1 MGSRI
6 TSIVSVCLVLVLLG
20 LSAMTG
26 ICARALGDDLR
37 GGHGF
42 TVIMEADADTTLVRD
57 VAEMLAADRAV
68 REVKM
73 LSADSILASER
84 AFLGSDFA
92 LEPGVNPYSAEIEVK
107 MKPEHAVAD
116 SVAAMSQYYS
126 QCEGVARVATQG
138 EVLDGVESTLS
149 RTNTVL
155 LILAGVLLLVS
166 VALINNT
173 VSLSV
178 YSRRFLIHT
187 MRLVGATPGFIRRPF
202 VRSGAINGLIASV
215 VACALVCTARIF
227 AAGVDII
234 VARALSWPVMAVMCA
249 ALVAAGVLLAA
260 LTSYFA
266 TNRYLAAS
274 YDEMFLK

>member
-37 GGHGF
+37 GGLGF

-84 AFLGSDFA
+84 ALLGSDFA

-107 MKPEHAVAD
+107 MKPEHAAAD

-138 EVLDGVESTLS
+138 EVLGGVE
-149 RTNTVL
+149 
-155 LILAGVLLLVS
+155 
-166 VALINNT
+166 
-173 VSLSV
+173 
-178 YSRRFLIHT
+178 H
-187 MRLVGATPGFIRRPF
+187 
-202 VRSGAINGLIASV
+202 
-215 VACALVCTARIF
+215 
-227 AAGVDII
+227 
-234 VARALSWPVMAVMCA
+234 AVPDEHCA
-249 ALVAAGVLLAA
+249 ADSCRRAPAGICGADKQHCESERLQSPL
-260 LTSYFA
+260 SH
-266 TNRYLAAS
+266 S
-274 YDEMFLK
+274 YDETCRRHSGLHPPPVCPLRSHQRPHSLRCGMCACVHGKDIRRRSGYYCGTGTVVASDGRYVRCSCGSRRAAGRSNLIFCHEPLSCRKLRRDVP

>member
-37 GGHGF
+37 GGLGF

-57 VAEMLAADRAV
+57 VAEMLAAD
-68 REVKM
+68 
-73 LSADSILASER
+73 SADSILASER